1 MDKTVALVIGIF
13 LIVVIIS
20 FFISVYNKLVMLK
33 FNIEKAF
40 ANIDIILKQ
49 RADEIPNIVKVI
61 NQSTSYESGVL
72 EKLTLLRTDFLNS
85 SNIEDKTTISNEM
98 SKTLKSVFS
107 ISENYP
113 TLLSNNSFL
122 ELQKRVSGLEDKI
135 ADRREF
141 FNDSVNL
148 YNIGIYEFPNIIFA
162 KLLNYTQRTL
172 LTISESEKKYDGV
185 SF

>member
-1 MDKTVALVIGIF
+1 MDKTVALVMGIF

>member
-172 LTISESEKKYDGV
+172 LTRSESEKKYDGV

>member
-1 MDKTVALVIGIF
+1 MDKTVALVMGIF

-122 ELQKRVSGLEDKI
+122 ELQKRVSGSEDKI